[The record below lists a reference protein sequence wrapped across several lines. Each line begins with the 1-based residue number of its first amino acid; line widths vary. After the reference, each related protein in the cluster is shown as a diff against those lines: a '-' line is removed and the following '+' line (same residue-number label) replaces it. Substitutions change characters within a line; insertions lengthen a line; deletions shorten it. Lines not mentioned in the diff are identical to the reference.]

1 MKRYAK
7 FVVVAVLAVMPLQGM
22 TAALSALLC
31 HGEAQG
37 HAMHA
42 GSAHEHGSPHDGQP
56 HRHEGA
62 GDASSNPLHHPCCH
76 HSVAAPAAVAPAV
89 TPPDFPAYTRA
100 PHHLQDLFVPDR
112 PQRPPLA

>member
-7 FVVVAVLAVMPLQGM
+7 FIVVAVLAVMPLQGV
-22 TAALSALLC
+22 AATLSALSC

-42 GSAHEHGSPHDGQP
+42 GGAHEHGTLHDGQP
-56 HRHEGA
+56 HRQDGA
-62 GDASSNPLHHPCCH
+62 GDTSGNAVHPCCH
-76 HSVAAPAAVAPAV
+76 HCVAAPAAVALAV
-89 TPPDFPAYTRA
+89 TPPELPAHARA
-100 PHHLQDLFVPDR
+100 PRDLQDLFVPDR